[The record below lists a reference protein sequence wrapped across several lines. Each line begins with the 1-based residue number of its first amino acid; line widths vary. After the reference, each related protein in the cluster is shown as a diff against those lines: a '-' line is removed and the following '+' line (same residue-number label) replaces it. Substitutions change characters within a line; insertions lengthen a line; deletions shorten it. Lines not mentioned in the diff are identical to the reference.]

1 MVQKVEYKDFLSSA
15 DTRLGELLDNLNKLP
30 SDSIPAPT
38 PPVDGLQEPH
48 LHQILFAREEQLERL
63 TKELDATN
71 LNCLMQMETLNTS
84 SKELESVADK
94 QAKLQRELKKERTLR
109 QYLQARLAQKE
120 RSAVYKS
127 ALSNS
132 SVPVMVAV
140 PDIQHLRP
148 DSAVIPPTEFLAEL
162 KSEVETLLNQQMVRC
177 RRCLEARSLY
187 LSTHALRSQEDDL
200 VE

>member
-1 MVQKVEYKDFLSSA
+1 LAA
-15 DTRLGELLDNLNKLP
+15 DTRLGELLNKLP
-30 SDSIPAPT
+30 SDSIAATT

-84 SKELESVADK
+84 SKELESISEK
-94 QAKLQRELKKERTLR
+94 QAQLQRELKKERILR
-109 QYLQARLAQKE
+109 QSLQARLAQKE
-120 RSAVYKS
+120 RYSVYKS

-148 DSAVIPPTEFLAEL
+148 DTAVIPPTEFLAEL

-177 RRCLEARSLY
+177 SSCLESRGRN
-187 LSTHALRSQEDDL
+187 LSTHVLRSQEDDL